1 MTGFE
6 GASGDISFGGT
17 NEATKN
23 IIVNLIQKGGDLGGY
38 DIAVEETAD
47 EDTQGQSGE

>member
-1 MTGFE
+1 MKAHQERYKFWRNQRSYKE
-6 GASGDISFGGT
+6 YNRQSDS
-17 NEATKN
+17 
-23 IIVNLIQKGGDLGGY
+23 KGGDLGGY